1 MIKTKKYSM
10 HFTLQLGAVFLV
22 VLLGFVFFHP
32 ASAAAASAIRLTEIM
47 YDPSGD
53 GSKEFIEIYNGSDT
67 TQNIGG
73 SSMVGVDFVF
83 PSGTSLASGSYAII
97 VRNLTAF
104 RASYPGARI
113 LGQYGGKLKGSGELV
128 QVISSNG
135 QVLSQVSYTFGGAW
149 PVSPRDGG
157 ESLSLIRTNAN
168 ETLASCWAPSS
179 SVGGTPSYANS
190 LNASWVASKGGGC
203 SNVAYP
209 VTTPPTSTQQPGSAN
224 TNSSTSNSTPAQAE
238 AKAKE
243 AEKKKIAAKKEA
255 EAKQEQ
261 IAKAKAQEAEVV
273 RQAQEL
279 QAVKEKE
286 SKTKLVWAT
295 ILGSAIVV
303 VGTAVLVY
311 EKLHHKKK
319 FKKLVKKSAQLV

>member
-10 HFTLQLGAVFLV
+10 HFTVQLVSVFLV
-22 VLLGFVFFHP
+22 ALLGFVFFHS
-32 ASAAAASAIRLTEIM
+32 ASAHAASAIRLTEIM

-53 GSKEFIEIYNGSDT
+53 GSKEFIEIYNGSDS
-67 TQNIGG
+67 TQSIGG

-83 PSGTSLASGSYAII
+83 PAGTALASGNYAII

-113 LGQYGGKLKGSGELV
+113 IGQYGGKLKGSGELV
-128 QVISSNG
+128 QLIGSNG
-135 QVLSQVSYTFGGAW
+135 QVMSQVSYTFGGAW

-209 VTTPPTSTQQPGSAN
+209 VTAPPSSTPQPGSAN
-224 TNSSTSNSTPAQAE
+224 TNSSTSSPTPAQAE
-238 AKAKE
+238 ARAKE
-243 AEKKKIAAKKEA
+243 VEKKKIAAKKEA
-255 EAKQEQ
+255 AAKREQ
-261 IAKAKAQEAEVV
+261 TAKAKAQEAEVV

-279 QAVKEKE
+279 QAVKEKD
-286 SKTKLVWAT
+286 SKTKIVWAT
-295 ILGSAIVV
+295 ILGSMVAIGV
-303 VGTAVLVY
+303 TSILVY

-319 FKKLVKKSAQLV
+319 FRKLVKKSAQLV

>member
-10 HFTLQLGAVFLV
+10 HFTVQLVAVFLV
-22 VLLGFVFFHP
+22 ALLGFVFFHS
-32 ASAAAASAIRLTEIM
+32 ASADAASAIRLTEIM

-67 TQNIGG
+67 TQSIGG

-83 PSGTSLASGSYAII
+83 PSGTALASGNYAII

-113 LGQYGGKLKGSGELV
+113 IGQYGGKLKGSGELV
-128 QVISSNG
+128 QMIGSNG
-135 QVLSQVSYTFGGAW
+135 QVLSQVSYTFGGVW

-168 ETLASCWAPSS
+168 ETLAACWAASA

-190 LNASWVASKGGGC
+190 ISGGGGGC

-209 VTTPPTSTQQPGSAN
+209 VTAPPASTQQPGSAN
-224 TNSSTSNSTPAQAE
+224 TNSSTSSSTPAQAK
-238 AKAKE
+238 AKAQE

-255 EAKQEQ
+255 EAKKEQ

-286 SKTKLVWAT
+286 SKTKIVWAT
-295 ILGSAIVV
+295 ILGLVI
-303 VGTAVLVY
+303 AVAGASILVY